1 MDRASPRLLLGCPSW
16 FLLRRQKR
24 LDRTAFTN
32 RVHDQLAAV
41 ERLVAEL

>member
-1 MDRASPRLLLGCPSW
+1 MP
-16 FLLRRQKR
+16 

-32 RVHDQLAAV
+32 RVNDQLAAV